1 MPYHSKW
8 QDLPT
13 EAINPATLGIDT
25 MPVLDII
32 DLISAEDR
40 RVVAAVHR
48 ERERIAHGVEII
60 VGALQE
66 GRPPLS
72 RRRRHERP
80 ARRRSRRPRCRRR
93 SARRRSSCRPSWPAA
108 RTPCSARAKASRTT
122 SRKAPAA
129 SRGCASSQARRHHR
143 RVGQRHH
150 AVRARRADR
159 RAARRARA
167 SSSSPAGPAPS
178 CRTSSI

>member
-13 EAINPATLGIDT
+13 EAINPDTLGIDT

-40 RVVAAVHR
+40 RSSPPCTRNASASR
-48 ERERIAHGVEII
+48 TASRSSSSALKKGGRLFL
-60 VGALQE
+60 VGAGTS
-66 GRPPLS
+66 GRLGVARSGRDAADVRHVAEARAGHHGRRPGS
-72 RRRRHERP
+72 GVSRARRRRGQLRGRRAQHRAAARVE
-80 ARRRSRRPRCRRR
+80 ARRR
-93 SARRRSSCRPSWPAA
+93 
-108 RTPCSARAKASRTT
+108 
-122 SRKAPAA
+122 
-129 SRGCASSQARRHHR
+129 HR

-150 AVRARRADR
+150 PVRARRAHR

-178 CRTSSI
+178 SRTSST